1 MKSSLTSSYLPGMH
15 IHRWSRQG
23 SIGYVMAELIK
34 NAVHG
39 LNGFIWGPGMLVM
52 FLTVGILFTV
62 RTGFFQFTHIRL
74 WMGRTIVA
82 LFRNRNVRKTDDEH
96 AISQF
101 QSFCTALAA
110 TLGTGNITGVAT
122 AIIAGGPGAIFW
134 MWVSA
139 LLGMMTN
146 FAENILGIRYRRKNS
161 KGEWTG
167 GAMLYIEK
175 GLHCPWLAAAFAF
188 LCILASLGM
197 GNMTQ
202 ANSMAVGLK
211 EAFSVPP
218 VLTGVLSMAA
228 VGLVLLGG
236 VKRLAKVT
244 EKVVPFMA
252 VFYLAGGIFVLAVH
266 WRNIPQ
272 AFSTI
277 LTEAFQLRSVGGGV
291 LGYGMRQAMKMGIA
305 RGIFSNEAGLGSSVM
320 AHIASDVKE
329 PVVQGMW
336 GIFEVFADTVV
347 VCTITALV
355 ILTSGVYDKA
365 QCLSNIVN
373 GIENIDGTTLTGLA
387 FETAIPGGS
396 KFMAAA
402 IVLFAFAT
410 IVGWSYFGVQAVT
423 YLLGE
428 RYIRFYKLLYILVIL
443 PGCVTAPGFIWELAD
458 TMNGC
463 MAIPNLI
470 AITLLSGEVT
480 AATRKY
486 LNTVQKEQDSA

>member
-1 MKSSLTSSYLPGMH
+1 
-15 IHRWSRQG
+15 
-23 SIGYVMAELIK
+23 MAELIK

-52 FLTVGILFTV
+52 FLAVGILFTV

-146 FAENILGIRYRRKNS
+146 FAENILGIRYRRKDS
-161 KGEWTG
+161 KGDWTG

-175 GLHCPWLAAAFAF
+175 GLHCPWLAAVFAF

-277 LTEAFQLRSVGGGV
+277 VTEAFQLRSVGGGV

-347 VCTITALV
+347 PECMTKPSVF
-355 ILTSGVYDKA
+355 LT
-365 QCLSNIVN
+365 L
-373 GIENIDGTTLTGLA
+373 
-387 FETAIPGGS
+387 
-396 KFMAAA
+396 
-402 IVLFAFAT
+402 
-410 IVGWSYFGVQAVT
+410 
-423 YLLGE
+423 
-428 RYIRFYKLLYILVIL
+428 
-443 PGCVTAPGFIWELAD
+443 
-458 TMNGC
+458 
-463 MAIPNLI
+463 
-470 AITLLSGEVT
+470 
-480 AATRKY
+480 
-486 LNTVQKEQDSA
+486 